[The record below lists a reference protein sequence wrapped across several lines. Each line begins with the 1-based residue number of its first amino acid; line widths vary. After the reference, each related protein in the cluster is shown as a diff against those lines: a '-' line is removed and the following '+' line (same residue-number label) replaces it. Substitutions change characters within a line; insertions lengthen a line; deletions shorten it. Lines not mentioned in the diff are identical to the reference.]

1 MDDLLDLRSAFG
13 DDDEVHLL
21 VLRKLMSYPY
31 INFIS
36 RYFTEMR
43 EYEAGVRFAEHCL
56 GIISR
61 HEAEI
66 APGELEQWTK
76 YFNSQH
82 NVCSNYIAKG
92 KPPLTPVQRAKHQ
105 SEMEWLLGYMKKIE
119 GKY

>member
-1 MDDLLDLRSAFG
+1 MKEAATGIAILESVDIIT
-13 DDDEVHLL
+13 
-21 VLRKLMSYPY
+21 LRKLMSYPY

-43 EYEAGVRFAEHCL
+43 EYAAGVRFAEHCL

-61 HEAEI
+61 HKAEI
-66 APGELEQWTK
+66 ETGELEQWTK
-76 YFNSQH
+76 YFSSQH
-82 NVCSNYIAKG
+82 KVWSNYIAKG
-92 KPPLTPVQRAKHQ
+92 KPPLTPAQRAKHL